1 MVCTESASDS
11 PFCTEDVASEKDST
25 EPPSRCMAAAKELLV
40 RVLAS

>member
-11 PFCTEDVASEKDST
+11 PFCTEDVASEKDRT
-25 EPPSRCMAAAKELLV
+25 EPPSRLMAAAKELLV